1 MTCKRLLDLSFNCP
15 KRLSKSSDD
24 EDKKKALELKE
35 LIEERKTEFREM
47 EDTLP
52 HENG

>member
-1 MTCKRLLDLSFNCP
+1 MTCKCLFDLLLNCP

-24 EDKKKALELKE
+24 ENKKKALELKE
-35 LIEERKTEFREM
+35 LIEERKTEYRQM

>member
-1 MTCKRLLDLSFNCP
+1 MYISINFI
-15 KRLSKSSDD
+15 KRLSKSSD
-24 EDKKKALELKE
+24 EDDRKKALELKE
-35 LIEERKTEFREM
+35 QIEERKTEFREM